1 MRACLRVSTMVYP
14 KSWSMLR
21 VAGAEAVR
29 LWPFV
34 VGFGVMNVAVCSLV
48 AGLDGACARAPAAGS
63 EGSSS
68 TAPHVLGGQTMG
80 PQPCHGR
87 VASVA
92 RARRGAQ
99 RAARGRPFLSGA
111 LVTLA
116 PLCAPTHTMWHAGAP
131 RLAQGGSKAFGLPE
145 VLRAHRGIL
154 QGQRG
159 AASVGTRGAT

>member
-1 MRACLRVSTMVYP
+1 MVYP

-68 TAPHVLGGQTMG
+68 TAPHVLGGAN
-80 PQPCHGR
+80 HGTPP
-87 VASVA
+87 VPWT
-92 RARRGAQ
+92 RRERREGAAGAQ